1 MYIFT
6 GIMLTNKSLKNNF
19 KLKQNKNYE
28 KRREKNENY

>member
-1 MYIFT
+1 
-6 GIMLTNKSLKNNF
+6 MLTNKSLKNNF